1 MLSNVS
7 ACPMASLALSL
18 VILSVILDT
27 YLLSVY
33 NYHRSNTALLVFIL
47 IFIVVSSIFVVWLSN
62 KTCFDYKWISWLVI
76 IGLFFTII
84 DSIASIINP
93 TKRDKELKEI
103 DEILNSIP
111 NKNNDSQKTT

>member
-7 ACPMASLALSL
+7 ACPRASLVLSL

-27 YLLSVY
+27 YLLSAY
-33 NYHRSNTALLVFIL
+33 NYHRNNTALLVFIL
-47 IFIVVSSIFVVWLSN
+47 IFIVVSCILVVWIAN
-62 KTCFDYKWISWLVI
+62 KTCYDYKWVTWIVI

-93 TKRDKELKEI
+93 EKREKELKEM
-103 DEILNSIP
+103 DEILNSTNHN
-111 NKNNDSQKTT
+111 NKKH

>member
-7 ACPMASLALSL
+7 ACPRASLVLSL

-27 YLLSVY
+27 YLLSAY
-33 NYHRSNTALLVFIL
+33 NYYRSNTALLVFIL

-62 KTCFDYKWISWLVI
+62 KTCFDYKWVSWIVVI
-76 IGLFFTII
+76 YLFFTII

-93 TKRDKELKEI
+93 EKREKELKEM
-103 DEILNSIP
+103 DEILNSTNHNN
-111 NKNNDSQKTT
+111 NKH